1 MTVHAQL
8 ATRTVAQVLV
18 DQLRIQGVARIFCV
32 PGESYLPVL
41 DALYDSGIA
50 VTICRNEGG
59 AAMMAEAWGKQTGRP
74 GICFV
79 TRGPGA
85 TNASGGVHIAQQDS
99 TPMILFVG
107 QVERENRGRDAFQEV
122 DYRAFFG
129 GMAKWVAEVNEPDRM
144 AEMVGRAFSTA
155 LAGRCGPVVLSLPH
169 DVLAL
174 ASQSPDAPAVQAL
187 ETAPGSMVELEDL
200 LAQSSRPMLILGGGR
215 WNEAALAQ
223 VARFAERFGVPVCT
237 SFRRAHLFDPL
248 HPNYA
253 GDLGLG
259 ANPKLVARV
268 KASDLVIAAG
278 ARLNELTSQ
287 GYSLF
292 DIPVP
297 QMKLV
302 HAYPGAEEIGRVYR
316 PHLGIHATPQ
326 AFAAALANLEPK
338 RLQPRQAPADVGAA
352 HQDYLDWSQQPLPQ
366 PGTVNLSEIMIWLR
380 EHLPTDA
387 ILCNGAGNYSGWI
400 HRFYRFRRPGT
411 QMATVCGFMG
421 YGMPAAV
428 AMKSLYPKRQVLALN
443 GDGDF
448 LMNGQEF
455 ATAVQY
461 GLPILALVFDNASLG
476 TIRMH
481 QEREY
486 PGRVSATSLV
496 NPDFAAMARS
506 FGGFGATV
514 EKTADFAPAFLAAEA
529 SGLPSILHVKF
540 DTEGITPTTTL
551 SAIRKKAL
559 ET

>member
-8 ATRTVAQVLV
+8 TTRTAAQVLV
-18 DQLRIQGVARIFCV
+18 DQLRIQGVTRIFCV

-50 VTICRNEGG
+50 VTVCRNEGG
-59 AAMMAEAWGKQTGRP
+59 ASMMAEAYGKETGRP

-85 TNASGGVHIAQQDS
+85 TNASGGIHIAQQDS

-107 QVERENRGRDAFQEV
+107 QVERENRGRDAFQEM

-129 GMAKWVAEVNEPDRM
+129 GLAKWVAEVNEPDRM
-144 AEMVGRAFSTA
+144 AEMVGRAFATA
-155 LAGRCGPVVLSLPH
+155 MAGRQGPVVLSLPH
-169 DVLAL
+169 DLL
-174 ASQSPDAPAVQAL
+174 PLPSQSADAPFAEPL
-187 ETAPGSMVELEDL
+187 ETAPSAAQIAELEEL
-200 LAQSSRPMLILGGGR
+200 LAHSERPVLILGGAR
-215 WNEAALAQ
+215 WNETALDQIAG
-223 VARFAERFGVPVCT
+223 FAERFGIPVCT
-237 SFRRAHLFDPL
+237 SFRRAHHFHPL

-287 GYSLF
+287 GYTLF

-297 QMKLV
+297 QIKLV

-326 AFAAALANLEPK
+326 AFAAALDTLK
-338 RLQPRQAPADVGAA
+338 PRRAPHDVSAA
-352 HQDYLDWSQQPLPQ
+352 HQEYLDWSEKPLPQ
-366 PGTVNLSEIMIWLR
+366 PGAVNLSEIMVWLR
-380 EHLPTDA
+380 GHLADDA
-387 ILCNGAGNYSGWI
+387 IICNGAGNYAGWI
-400 HRFYRFRRPGT
+400 HRFYRFRRFNT
-411 QMATVCGFMG
+411 QMGTICGFMG

-428 AMKSLYPKRQVLALN
+428 AMKSLYPQRQVLAIN

-455 ATAVQY
+455 ATAMQY
-461 GLPILALVFDNASLG
+461 RLPIIALVFDNSTFG

-486 PGRVSATSLV
+486 PGRVSGTDLV

-506 FGGFGATV
+506 FGGFGARV
-514 EKTADFAPAFLAAEA
+514 EKTQDFAPAFLAAEA
-529 SGLPSILHVKF
+529 SGLPSIIHVKF
-540 DTEGITPTTTL
+540 DAEGITPTTTL
-551 SAIRKKAL
+551 SAIREKAL
-559 ET
+559 KS

>member
-1 MTVHAQL
+1 MTLQTKL
-8 ATRTVAQVLV
+8 ATRTAAQVLV
-18 DQLRIQGVARIFCV
+18 EQLHIQRVSRVFCV

-50 VTICRNEGG
+50 VTTCRNEGG
-59 AAMMAEAWGKQTGRP
+59 ASMMAEAWGKQTGRP

-144 AEMVGRAFSTA
+144 GEMVARAFSVA
-155 LAGRCGPVVLSLPH
+155 MAGRQGPVVLSLPH
-169 DVLAL
+169 DVLPSP
-174 ASQSPDAPAVQAL
+174 SQSPDAPFAQAL
-187 ETAPGSMVELEDL
+187 ETVPGAAEMTRLEEL

-215 WNEAALAQ
+215 WSEAALTRIAH
-223 VARFAERFGVPVCT
+223 FSEHFGVPVCT

-259 ANPKLVARV
+259 ANPKLVARI

-302 HAYPGAEEIGRVYR
+302 HAYPGAEELGRVYR
-316 PHLGIHATPQ
+316 PHLGIHAAPP
-326 AFAAALANLEPK
+326 AFAAALASLEPK
-338 RLQPRQAPADVGAA
+338 
-352 HQDYLDWSQQPLPQ
+352 S
-366 PGTVNLSEIMIWLR
+366 
-380 EHLPTDA
+380 
-387 ILCNGAGNYSGWI
+387 
-400 HRFYRFRRPGT
+400 
-411 QMATVCGFMG
+411 
-421 YGMPAAV
+421 
-428 AMKSLYPKRQVLALN
+428 
-443 GDGDF
+443 
-448 LMNGQEF
+448 
-455 ATAVQY
+455 
-461 GLPILALVFDNASLG
+461 
-476 TIRMH
+476 
-481 QEREY
+481 
-486 PGRVSATSLV
+486 
-496 NPDFAAMARS
+496 
-506 FGGFGATV
+506 
-514 EKTADFAPAFLAAEA
+514 
-529 SGLPSILHVKF
+529 
-540 DTEGITPTTTL
+540 
-551 SAIRKKAL
+551 
-559 ET
+559 

>member
-1 MTVHAQL
+1 MTIHSR
-8 ATRTVAQVLV
+8 TRTCAQVLV
-18 DQLRIQGVARIFCV
+18 DQLRLQGVTRVFCV
-32 PGESYLPVL
+32 PGESYLAVL
-41 DALYDSGIA
+41 DALHDSGIA
-50 VTICRNEGG
+50 VTVCRNEGG
-59 AAMMAEAWGKQTGRP
+59 ASMMAEAWGKQTGRP
-74 GICFV
+74 GICLV

-85 TNASGGVHIAQQDS
+85 TNAAGGIHIAQQDS

-107 QVERENRGRDAFQEV
+107 QVEREHRGRGAFQEM

-129 GMAKWVAEVNEPDRM
+129 GLAKWVAEVNEPERM
-144 AEMVGRAFSTA
+144 GEMVGRAFATA
-155 LAGRCGPVVLSLPH
+155 MAGRQGPVVLSLPH
-169 DVLAL
+169 DVLPL
-174 ASQSPDAPAVQAL
+174 ASSSPDVPFVEAL
-187 ETAPGSMVELEDL
+187 ETVPGDAQMTALESL
-200 LAQSSRPMLILGGGR
+200 LAQSERPMLILGGGG
-215 WNEAALAQ
+215 WNEKALGRIAS
-223 VARFAERFGVPVCT
+223 FAERFGVPVCT

-287 GYSLF
+287 GYTLL
-292 DIPVP
+292 DIPMP

-316 PHLGIHATPQ
+316 PHLGIHATPA
-326 AFAAALANLEPK
+326 AFAASLD
-338 RLQPRQAPADVGAA
+338 RLKPRRAPAAVGPA
-352 HQDYLDWSQQPLPQ
+352 HQDYLDWSEHALPQ
-366 PGTVNLSEIMIWLR
+366 PGAVNLSQIMIWLR
-380 EHLPTDA
+380 EHLPANA

-400 HRFYRFRRPGT
+400 HRFYRFRRLGT

-421 YGMPAAV
+421 YGVPASV
-428 AMKSLYPKRQVLALN
+428 AMKSLYPARTVLAVN

-455 ATAVQY
+455 ATAAQY
-461 GLPILALVFDNASLG
+461 GLPIIVLVFDNGTLG

-486 PGRVSATSLV
+486 PGRVSGTDLI

-514 EKTADFAPAFLAAEA
+514 EKTADFAPAFLAAQA

-540 DTEGITPTTTL
+540 DAEGITPTTTI
-551 SAIRKKAL
+551 SAIRAKAL
-559 ET
+559 NS

>member
-1 MTVHAQL
+1 MTIHSS
-8 ATRTVAQVLV
+8 TRTCAQVLV
-18 DQLRIQGVARIFCV
+18 DQLRLQGITRVFCV
-32 PGESYLPVL
+32 PGESYLAVL
-41 DALYDSGIA
+41 DALHDSGIA
-50 VTICRNEGG
+50 VTVCRNEGG
-59 AAMMAEAWGKQTGRP
+59 ASMMAEAWGKQTGRP
-74 GICFV
+74 GICLV

-85 TNASGGVHIAQQDS
+85 TNASGGIHIAQQDS

-107 QVERENRGRDAFQEV
+107 QVEREHRGRGAFQEM

-129 GMAKWVAEVNEPDRM
+129 GLAKWVAEVNEPERM
-144 AEMVGRAFSTA
+144 GEMVGRAFATA
-155 LAGRCGPVVLSLPH
+155 MAGRQGPVVLSLPH
-169 DVLAL
+169 DVLPL
-174 ASQSPDAPAVQAL
+174 ASSSPDVPFVEAL
-187 ETAPGSMVELEDL
+187 ETAPGDAQMTALEDL
-200 LAQSSRPMLILGGGR
+200 LAQCEHPMLILGGGG
-215 WNEAALAQ
+215 WNEKALGRIAS
-223 VARFAERFGVPVCT
+223 FAERFGVPVCT

-287 GYSLF
+287 GYTLF
-292 DIPVP
+292 GIPVP

-316 PHLGIHATPQ
+316 PHLGIHATPA
-326 AFAAALANLEPK
+326 AFAASLD
-338 RLQPRQAPADVGAA
+338 RLKPRRAPAAVGPT
-352 HQDYLDWSQQPLPQ
+352 HQDYLDWSEHALPQ
-366 PGTVNLSEIMIWLR
+366 PGAVNLSQIMIWLR
-380 EHLPTDA
+380 EHLPADA

-400 HRFYRFRRPGT
+400 HRFYRFRRLGT

-421 YGMPAAV
+421 YGVPAAV
-428 AMKSLYPKRQVLALN
+428 AMKSLYPARTVLAIN

-461 GLPILALVFDNASLG
+461 GLPVIVLVFDNGTLG

-486 PGRVSATSLV
+486 PGRVSGTDLV

-506 FGGFGATV
+506 FGGFGAIV
-514 EKTADFAPAFLAAEA
+514 EKTADFAPAFLAAQA

-540 DTEGITPTTTL
+540 DAEGITPTTTI
-551 SAIRKKAL
+551 SAIRAKAL
-559 ET
+559 NS

>member
-1 MTVHAQL
+1 MTLQTEL
-8 ATRTVAQVLV
+8 ATRTTAQALV
-18 DQLRIQGVARIFCV
+18 EQLRIQRVTRVFCV

-50 VTICRNEGG
+50 VTVCRNEGG

-85 TNASGGVHIAQQDS
+85 TNASGGIHIAQQDS

-107 QVERENRGRDAFQEV
+107 QVERDSRGRDAFQEV

-144 AEMVGRAFSTA
+144 GEMAARAFSVA
-155 LAGRCGPVVLSLPH
+155 MAGRQGPVVLSLPH
-169 DVLAL
+169 DVLPL
-174 ASQSPDAPAVQAL
+174 PSQSPDAPFVEAL
-187 ETAPGSMVELEDL
+187 ETVPGTNEMAALEEL
-200 LAQSSRPMLILGGGR
+200 LAQSERPMLILGGGR
-215 WNEAALAQ
+215 WSEAALAR
-223 VARFAERFGVPVCT
+223 VAHFAQAFGVPVCT

-259 ANPKLVARV
+259 ANPTLVARV
-268 KASDLVIAAG
+268 KDSDLVIVAG

-287 GYSLF
+287 GYTLF

-297 QMKLV
+297 QMTLV
-302 HAYPGAEEIGRVYR
+302 HAYPGAEELGRVYR
-316 PHLGIHATPQ
+316 PHLPIHATPQ
-326 AFAAALANLEPK
+326 AFAAALDNLK
-338 RLQPRQAPADVGAA
+338 PRRPAPDVSAA
-352 HQDYLDWSQQPLPQ
+352 HQDYLDWSEKALPQ
-366 PGTVNLSEIMIWLR
+366 PGAVNLSQIMLWLR
-380 EHLPTDA
+380 NHLPADA

-400 HRFYRFRRPGT
+400 HRFFRFRRLGT
-411 QMATVCGFMG
+411 QMGTVCGFMG
-421 YGMPAAV
+421 YGVPAAV
-428 AMKSLYPKRQVLALN
+428 AMKGLYPQRKVLALA

-448 LMNGQEF
+448 LMTGQEF

-461 GLPILALVFDNASLG
+461 GLPIIVLVFDNATLG

-486 PGRVSATSLV
+486 PGRVSATDLR

-514 EKTADFAPAFLAAEA
+514 EKTADFAPAFLAAEG
-529 SGLPSILHVKF
+529 SGVPALLHVKF
-540 DTEGITPTTTL
+540 DAEGITPSTTL
-551 SAIRKKAL
+551 SAIRAKAL
-559 ET
+559 RS

>member
-1 MTVHAQL
+1 MTLQTKL
-8 ATRTVAQVLV
+8 ATRTAASVLV
-18 DQLRIQGVARIFCV
+18 EQLRIQRVTRVFCV

-50 VTICRNEGG
+50 VTVCRNEGG
-59 AAMMAEAWGKQTGRP
+59 ASMMAEAWGKQTGRP

-85 TNASGGVHIAQQDS
+85 TNGSGGIHIAQQDS

-107 QVERENRGRDAFQEV
+107 QVERDNRGRDAFQEV

-144 AEMVGRAFSTA
+144 GEMMARAFSVA
-155 LAGRCGPVVLSLPH
+155 MAGRQGPVVLSLPH
-169 DVLAL
+169 DVLPSP
-174 ASQSPDAPAVQAL
+174 SQSPDAPFAEAL
-187 ETAPGSMVELEDL
+187 ETPPGAAEMTRLEEL
-200 LAQSSRPMLILGGGR
+200 LAQSSRPLLILGGGR
-215 WNEAALAQ
+215 WNQTALSHI
-223 VARFAERFGVPVCT
+223 ARFAERFGVAVCT

-248 HPNYA
+248 HPGYA

-259 ANPKLVARV
+259 ANPKLVTRV
-268 KASDLVIAAG
+268 KESDLVIAAG

-287 GYSLF
+287 GYTLF

-297 QMKLV
+297 QMSLV

-316 PHLGIHATPQ
+316 PHLPIHATPA
-326 AFAAALANLEPK
+326 AFAAALEKLES
-338 RLQPRQAPADVGAA
+338 RRAPADVSAA
-352 HQDYLDWSQQPLPQ
+352 HQDYLDWSEKPLPQ
-366 PGTVNLSEIMIWLR
+366 PGAVNLSEIMIWLR
-380 EHLPTDA
+380 DHLPADA

-400 HRFYRFRRPGT
+400 HRFYRFRRFNT

-421 YGMPAAV
+421 YGVPAAV
-428 AMKSLYPKRQVLALN
+428 AMKSLYPDRKVLALA

-461 GLPILALVFDNASLG
+461 GLPIIVLVFDNATLG

-486 PGRVSATSLV
+486 PGRVSATDLR

-506 FGGFGATV
+506 FGGFGATI
-514 EKTADFAPAFLAAEA
+514 EKTADFAPAFLAAEE
-529 SGLPSILHVKF
+529 SGLPAILHVKF
-540 DTEGITPTTTL
+540 DAEGITPSTTL
-551 SAIRKKAL
+551 SAIRAKAL
-559 ET
+559 KS

>member
-1 MTVHAQL
+1 MTIQTKL
-8 ATRTVAQVLV
+8 ATRTAASVLV
-18 DQLRIQGVARIFCV
+18 EQLRIQRVTRVFCV

-50 VTICRNEGG
+50 VTVCRNEGG
-59 AAMMAEAWGKQTGRP
+59 ASMMAEAWGKQTGRP

-85 TNASGGVHIAQQDS
+85 TNGSGGVHIAQQDS

-107 QVERENRGRDAFQEV
+107 QVERDNRGRDAFQEV

-144 AEMVGRAFSTA
+144 GEMVARAFSVA
-155 LAGRCGPVVLSLPH
+155 MAGRPGPVVLALPH
-169 DVLAL
+169 DVLPSP
-174 ASQSPDAPAVQAL
+174 SQSPDAPFVEAL
-187 ETAPGSMVELEDL
+187 ETPPGASEIAALEEL

-215 WNEAALAQ
+215 WSGPALAQ
-223 VARFAERFGVPVCT
+223 IAGFAQRFGVPICT

-268 KASDLVIAAG
+268 KESDLVIAAG

-287 GYSLF
+287 GYTLF

-316 PHLGIHATPQ
+316 PHLAIHATPQ
-326 AFAAALANLEPK
+326 AFAAALDGLK
-338 RLQPRQAPADVGAA
+338 PRRAPAAVSAA
-352 HQDYLDWSQQPLPQ
+352 HQDYLDWSEKALPQ
-366 PGTVNLSEIMIWLR
+366 PGAVNLSEIMIWLR
-380 EHLPTDA
+380 DRLPADA

-400 HRFYRFRRPGT
+400 HRFFRFRRFNT

-421 YGMPAAV
+421 YGVPAAV
-428 AMKSLYPKRQVLALN
+428 AMKSLYPERKVLALN

-455 ATAVQY
+455 ATAMQY
-461 GLPILALVFDNASLG
+461 RLPIIALIFDNATFG

-486 PGRVSATSLV
+486 PGRVSATDLV

-514 EKTADFAPAFLAAEA
+514 EKTADFAPAFLAAEE
-529 SGLPSILHVKF
+529 SGLPAILHVKF
-540 DTEGITPTTTL
+540 DAEGITPSTTL
-551 SAIRKKAL
+551 SAIRAKAL
-559 ET
+559 TS

>member
-1 MTVHAQL
+1 MTLHTDV
-8 ATRTVAQVLV
+8 ATRTAAQVLV
-18 DQLRIQGVARIFCV
+18 DQLRIQGVSHVFCV

-41 DALYDSGIA
+41 DALHDSGIA
-50 VTICRNEGG
+50 ITVCRNEGG
-59 AAMMAEAWGKQTGRP
+59 ASMMAEAYGKQTGRP

-85 TNASGGVHIAQQDS
+85 TNASGGIHIAQQDS

-107 QVERENRGRDAFQEV
+107 QVERENRGRDAFQEM

-129 GMAKWVAEVNEPDRM
+129 GLAKWVAEVNEPDRM
-144 AEMVGRAFSTA
+144 GEMVARAFSTA

-169 DVLAL
+169 DVLPL
-174 ASQSPDAPAVQAL
+174 ASQSPDAPFVEAL
-187 ETAPGSMVELEDL
+187 ETAPGREQMAALEDL
-200 LAQSSRPMLILGGGR
+200 LAQSQRPMLILGGGR
-215 WNEAALAQ
+215 WNETALAQ
-223 VARFAERFGVPVCT
+223 VAGFAERFGIPVCT
-237 SFRRAHLFDPL
+237 SFRRAHHFDPL

-292 DIPVP
+292 HIPAP

-302 HAYPGAEEIGRVYR
+302 HAYPGAEEIGRVYQ
-316 PHLGIHATPQ
+316 PHLGVHAAPQ
-326 AFAAALANLEPK
+326 ALAAALDTFK
-338 RLQPRQAPADVGAA
+338 PRRAPADVHAA
-352 HQDYLDWSQQPLPQ
+352 HQDYLDWSEKPLPQ
-366 PGTVNLSEIMIWLR
+366 PGSVNLSEIMVWLR
-380 EHLPTDA
+380 GHLPDDS
-387 ILCNGAGNYSGWI
+387 IICNGAGNYAGWI
-400 HRFYRFRRPGT
+400 HRFYRFRRFNT
-411 QMATVCGFMG
+411 QMGTVCGFMG
-421 YGMPAAV
+421 YGVPAAV
-428 AMKSLYPKRQVLALN
+428 AMKTLYPQRSVLAIN

-461 GLPILALVFDNASLG
+461 KLPIIVLVFDNSTFG

-486 PGRVSATSLV
+486 PGRVSGTTLI

-506 FGGFGATV
+506 FGGFGAAVNRT
-514 EKTADFAPAFLAAEA
+514 EEFAPAFLAAEA
-529 SGLPSILHVKF
+529 SGLPSIIHVKF
-540 DTEGITPTTTL
+540 DAEGITPTTTL
-551 SAIRKKAL
+551 SAIRAKAL
-559 ET
+559 NS

>member
-8 ATRTVAQVLV
+8 ATRTAAQVLV
-18 DQLRIQGVARIFCV
+18 DQLRIQGVARVFCV

-50 VTICRNEGG
+50 VTVCRNEGG
-59 AAMMAEAWGKQTGRP
+59 ASMMAEAWGKQTGRP

-99 TPMILFVG
+99 TPMILFAG
-107 QVERENRGRDAFQEV
+107 QVEREHRGRDAFQEM

-129 GMAKWVAEVNEPDRM
+129 GMAKWVGEVNEPDRM

-155 LAGRCGPVVLSLPH
+155 MAGRCGPVVLSLPH
-169 DVLAL
+169 DVLPL
-174 ASQSPDAPAVQAL
+174 ASQSQDAPFVQAL
-187 ETAPGSMVELEDL
+187 ETMPGGEQMAALEDL
-200 LAQSSRPMLILGGGR
+200 LAQSTRPMLILGGGR
-215 WNEAALAQ
+215 WNEAAQAQ
-223 VARFAERFGVPVCT
+223 IARFAERFGVPVCT

-259 ANPKLVARV
+259 TNPRLVARV

-316 PHLGIHATPQ
+316 PHLGIHAAPQ
-326 AFAAALANLEPK
+326 AFAVALD
-338 RLQPRQAPADVGAA
+338 RLAPRRAPGDVGAA
-352 HQDYLDWSQQPLPQ
+352 HQEYLDWSEAALPQ
-366 PGTVNLSEIMIWLR
+366 PGAVNLSEIMLWLR
-380 EHLPTDA
+380 SHLPADA
-387 ILCNGAGNYSGWI
+387 ILCNGAGNYSAWI
-400 HRFYRFRRPGT
+400 HRFYRFRRLDT

-421 YGMPAAV
+421 YGVPASV
-428 AMKSLYPKRQVLALN
+428 AMKSLYPGRKVLALN

-455 ATAVQY
+455 ATAAQY
-461 GLPILALVFDNASLG
+461 KLPIIVLVFDNASLG

-540 DTEGITPTTTL
+540 DAEGITPTTTL
-551 SAIRKKAL
+551 SAIRKQAL
-559 ET
+559 ES

>member
-1 MTVHAQL
+1 MTLHAQL
-8 ATRTVAQVLV
+8 ATRTTAEVLV
-18 DQLRIQGVARIFCV
+18 EQLRIQRVTRVFCV

-50 VTICRNEGG
+50 VTVCRNEGG
-59 AAMMAEAWGKQTGRP
+59 ASMMAEAYGKQTGRP

-85 TNASGGVHIAQQDS
+85 TNGSGGIHIAQQDS
-99 TPMILFVG
+99 TPLILFVG
-107 QVERENRGRDAFQEV
+107 QVERDNRGRDAFQEV

-144 AEMVGRAFSTA
+144 GEMVARAFSVA
-155 LAGRCGPVVLSLPH
+155 MAGRQGPVVLSLPH
-169 DVLAL
+169 DVLPL
-174 ASQSPDAPAVQAL
+174 PSQSPDAPFVEAL
-187 ETAPGSMVELEDL
+187 ETAPGASGMARLEEL
-200 LAQSSRPMLILGGGR
+200 LAHSERPMLILGGGR
-215 WNEAALAQ
+215 WSETALSQ
-223 VARFAERFGVPVCT
+223 IARFSQAFGVPVCT
-237 SFRRAHLFDPL
+237 SFRRAHLFDAL

-268 KASDLVIAAG
+268 KQSDLVIAAG

-287 GYSLF
+287 GYTLF

-297 QMKLV
+297 QMSLV

-316 PHLGIHATPQ
+316 AHLPIHATPA
-326 AFAAALANLEPK
+326 AFAAALDNLKPR
-338 RLQPRQAPADVGAA
+338 RLAPDVSAA
-352 HQDYLDWSQQPLPQ
+352 HQDYLDWSEKALPQ
-366 PGTVNLSEIMIWLR
+366 PGAVNLSEIMLWLR
-380 EHLPTDA
+380 EHLPADA

-400 HRFYRFRRPGT
+400 HRFFRFRRFNT
-411 QMATVCGFMG
+411 QMGTVCGFMG
-421 YGMPAAV
+421 YGVPAAV
-428 AMKSLYPKRQVLALN
+428 EMKSLYPERRVLALA

-448 LMNGQEF
+448 LMTGQEF
-455 ATAVQY
+455 ATAMQY
-461 GLPILALVFDNASLG
+461 GLPIIVLVFDNATFG

-486 PGRVSATSLV
+486 PGRVSATDLR

-514 EKTADFAPAFLAAEA
+514 EKTADFAPAFRAAEE
-529 SGLPSILHVKF
+529 SGLPAILHVKF
-540 DTEGITPTTTL
+540 DADGITPSTTL
-551 SAIRKKAL
+551 SAIRAKAL
-559 ET
+559 NS

>member
-1 MTVHAQL
+1 MTIHTEAT
-8 ATRTVAQVLV
+8 TRTVAQVLV
-18 DQLRIQGVARIFCV
+18 DQLRIQRVSRIFCV

-41 DALYDSGIA
+41 DALHDSGIA
-50 VTICRNEGG
+50 ITVCRNEGG
-59 AAMMAEAWGKQTGRP
+59 ASMMAEAWGKQTGRP

-107 QVERENRGRDAFQEV
+107 QVERENRGRDAFQEM

-129 GMAKWVAEVNEPDRM
+129 GVAKWVAEVNEPDRM
-144 AEMVGRAFSTA
+144 GEMVGRAFATA
-155 LAGRCGPVVLSLPH
+155 LAGRQGPVVLSLPH
-169 DVLAL
+169 DVLPL
-174 ASQSPDAPAVQAL
+174 PSNSPDAPFVDPLETVPGDAQMAAL
-187 ETAPGSMVELEDL
+187 EEL
-200 LAQSSRPMLILGGGR
+200 LALSERPMLILGGGR
-215 WNEAALAQ
+215 WSETALAS

-237 SFRRAHLFDPL
+237 SFRRAHLFDAL
-248 HPNYA
+248 HSHYA

-297 QMKLV
+297 QIKLV

-316 PHLGIHATPQ
+316 PHLGIHAAPQ
-326 AFAAALANLEPK
+326 AFAAALDKLK
-338 RLQPRQAPADVGAA
+338 PRRAPGDVSAA
-352 HQDYLDWSQQPLPQ
+352 RQDYLEWSEHALPQ
-366 PGTVNLSEIMIWLR
+366 PGAVNLSEIMIWLR
-380 EHLPTDA
+380 GHLPCDA

-400 HRFYRFRRPGT
+400 HRFHRFRRLGT
-411 QMATVCGFMG
+411 QMATICGFMG
-421 YGMPAAV
+421 YGVPASV
-428 AMKSLYPKRQVLALN
+428 AMKALYPQRAVLAIN

-448 LMNGQEF
+448 LMTGQEF

-461 GLPILALVFDNASLG
+461 RLPVIVLVFDNAILG

-486 PGRVSATSLV
+486 PGRVSGTDLV

-540 DTEGITPTTTL
+540 DAEGITPSTTL
-551 SAIRKKAL
+551 SAIREKAL
-559 ET
+559 KA